1 VRRLRETERTLA
13 TADAD
18 RAERSELLE
27 AEVQTDEVELLASTV
42 VAPPAAPTLR
52 SLLGLPMLRVA
63 AARLLLPLHL
73 LQWVLPHMPLVSPL
87 LQRLTQGLA
96 PAGAAVESAGAP
108 GAEAVGA
115 AGTAELEGSTDRMGR
130 EEDEDEEEA
139 DADEDEEDEDEDV
152 AMEEEDDEDEG
163 DDEEG
168 EEGAEDDDEDDED
181 EEDEG
186 DSDDGRVDTGHNSDH
201 GEDTG
206 QDADLDEGDRGQAD
220 AAKRHG
226 HQEGLQLLP
235 SAQRAGRASSG
246 YKGVH
251 KMRNGKFW
259 AWESQGRKTTGFLSA
274 EEAALAFAQFK
285 ARTRGR

>member
-1 VRRLRETERTLA
+1 MRWKIEGFASSDDRRRAVDRERYYAKKALQQA
-13 TADAD
+13 ASA
-18 RAERSELLE
+18 
-27 AEVQTDEVELLASTV
+27 VQ
-42 VAPPAAPTLR
+42 P
-52 SLLGLPMLRVA
+52 
-63 AARLLLPLHL
+63 PLHL
-73 LQWVLPHMPLVSPL
+73 PVPPVMMAMPSTEEMEDIWHL
-87 LQRLTQGLA
+87 
-96 PAGAAVESAGAP
+96 
-108 GAEAVGA
+108 A
-115 AGTAELEGSTDRMGR
+115 AGKLPPSASTPPRFYQDRWGLIQPAPVALR
-130 EEDEDEEEA
+130 SHFHA
-139 DADEDEEDEDEDV
+139 ADE
-152 AMEEEDDEDEG
+152 
-163 DDEEG
+163 
-168 EEGAEDDDEDDED
+168 
-181 EEDEG
+181 

-285 ARTRGR
+285 ARSRGR

>member
-1 VRRLRETERTLA
+1 VCEALVRRLRETERTLA

-168 EEGAEDDDEDDED
+168 EEGDEDEDEDDEDDED
-181 EEDEG
+181 DDEEDDED
-186 DSDDGRVDTGHNSDH
+186 DSDD
-201 GEDTG
+201 ED
-206 QDADLDEGDRGQAD
+206 DEDDEEDDL
-220 AAKRHG
+220 
-226 HQEGLQLLP
+226 
-235 SAQRAGRASSG
+235 
-246 YKGVH
+246 
-251 KMRNGKFW
+251 
-259 AWESQGRKTTGFLSA
+259 
-274 EEAALAFAQFK
+274 EAASLAGK
-285 ARTRGR
+285 

>member
-1 VRRLRETERTLA
+1 VA
-13 TADAD
+13 
-18 RAERSELLE
+18 LLSQFH
-27 AEVQTDEVELLASTV
+27 A
-42 VAPPAAPTLR
+42 
-52 SLLGLPMLRVA
+52 
-63 AARLLLPLHL
+63 
-73 LQWVLPHMPLVSPL
+73 
-87 LQRLTQGLA
+87 
-96 PAGAAVESAGAP
+96 
-108 GAEAVGA
+108 
-115 AGTAELEGSTDRMGR
+115 
-130 EEDEDEEEA
+130 
-139 DADEDEEDEDEDV
+139 ADE
-152 AMEEEDDEDEG
+152 
-163 DDEEG
+163 
-168 EEGAEDDDEDDED
+168 
-181 EEDEG
+181 

>member
-1 VRRLRETERTLA
+1 MCLAACLARRLFPKLTRAFVSPLSAERDQQLDMATRVCEALVRRLRETERTLA

-27 AEVQTDEVELLASTV
+27 AEVQTDEAELLTSTV

-96 PAGAAVESAGAP
+96 PAGAAVESAVAS

-115 AGTAELEGSTDRMGR
+115 AGTAELEVSTDQMGR
-130 EEDEDEEEA
+130 EEDEDEEEE

-168 EEGAEDDDEDDED
+168 EEGDEIAS
-181 EEDEG
+181 EESRE
-186 DSDDGRVDTGHNSDH
+186 GRVG
-201 GEDTG
+201 
-206 QDADLDEGDRGQAD
+206 
-220 AAKRHG
+220 AK
-226 HQEGLQLLP
+226 
-235 SAQRAGRASSG
+235 
-246 YKGVH
+246 
-251 KMRNGKFW
+251 
-259 AWESQGRKTTGFLSA
+259 
-274 EEAALAFAQFK
+274 ALAIFWQFSC
-285 ARTRGR
+285 AMMGRGPTRSSRPPP